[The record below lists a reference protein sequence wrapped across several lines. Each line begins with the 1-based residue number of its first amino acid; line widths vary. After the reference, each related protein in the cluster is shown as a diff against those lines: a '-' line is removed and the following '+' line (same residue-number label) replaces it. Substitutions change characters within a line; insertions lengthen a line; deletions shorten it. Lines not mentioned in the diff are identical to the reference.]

1 MSSTSPVPSLGHPWQ
16 TPNRQPWQRRMALS
30 AEDKCNVKEFWGKL
44 GENTHV
50 YGTEALV
57 RTFLCFPATK
67 TYFPHFD
74 HSRSCPRVHAHGKK
88 LAAALTLAVSHLDD
102 LPEALSSLSDL
113 HAHRLKFLSHCL
125 LVTLA
130 RHHPGNLNPEVH
142 ASLDKFLSSVSS
154 VLTSKYR

>member
-1 MSSTSPVPSLGHPWQ
+1 
-16 TPNRQPWQRRMALS
+16 MALS
-30 AEDKCNVKEFWGKL
+30 AEDKCNVKEFWEKL

-57 RTFLCFPATK
+57 RTFLSFPATK

-74 HSRSCPRVHAHGKK
+74 HSSGSPQVQAHGKK
-88 LAAALTLAVSHLDD
+88 LAAALTLAVSRLDD

-113 HAHRLKFLSHCL
+113 HAHRLKVDPTNFKFLSHCL

-142 ASLDKFLSSVSS
+142 ASLDKFLSYVSS

>member
-1 MSSTSPVPSLGHPWQ
+1 
-16 TPNRQPWQRRMALS
+16 MALS

-57 RTFLCFPATK
+57 SHFRESGSPSWPPSPLPHPAGVGTSFLTQDP
-67 TYFPHFD
+67 
-74 HSRSCPRVHAHGKK
+74 
-88 LAAALTLAVSHLDD
+88 AVSHLDD

-113 HAHRLKFLSHCL
+113 HAHRLKVDPTNFKFLSHCL